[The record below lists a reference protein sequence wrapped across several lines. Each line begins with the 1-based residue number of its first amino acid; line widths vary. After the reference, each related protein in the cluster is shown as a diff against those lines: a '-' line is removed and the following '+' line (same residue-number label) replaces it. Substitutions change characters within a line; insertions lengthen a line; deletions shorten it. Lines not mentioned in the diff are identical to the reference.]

1 MTATVNRVCTLCE
14 AHCGIQVE
22 VEGDRV
28 LRITGD
34 PDDVMSRGY
43 ICPKAA
49 ALADLHADPDR
60 LRTPVKRVGEEWVP
74 IGWDEALELAASG
87 LRGVRER
94 HGKDAIATYLGN
106 PGAHS
111 SAVIAATLL
120 RKLIGSRNNYSAAST
135 DQLPQHRTS
144 HEMFGHVAL
153 FPVPDIDRTDYMLVI
168 GANPAVSNGSL
179 MTAPGARHR
188 LRDIQ
193 ARGGRVVVIDPRR
206 TETVKH
212 ASEHVAVRPGGDPFL
227 LLGMLHTIF
236 AEGLDDL
243 GRLERHCDGRAELR
257 ELAAAWAPE
266 RASAL
271 AGVAPE
277 TIVRLAREFA
287 GAPSAVAY
295 GRVGVCQQET
305 GTLTHWLINALNVVT
320 GNLDRPGGA
329 MFPNPPVDAL
339 TLLDLVM
346 GSGPE
351 TQRVSGRP
359 SFMDELPVAGLADEI
374 LTPGEGQVRGML
386 VYAGNPV
393 LSAPGGGRLDEAMA
407 RLEFFVAVDMYVTET
422 TRHAHLILPPV
433 SQLERSDVDVVFPLV
448 GVRNF
453 IRHNPAALPAPAGGK
468 TDWQILMALAAR
480 IGGGL
485 TGGVQNRALGFANL
499 LVSPERLVDFGL
511 RVGPYGVLKRGP
523 LKGLTMGKVKRAR
536 HGVDLGPL
544 EPRLPGALRS
554 RRKRLRLAP
563 AAFMEEAAKL
573 EQIAADRE
581 AAVADGRDLILIGRR
596 QLRSN
601 NSWLHNSPRLMKGA
615 DRCTALLHPQD
626 AQARGLADGDTVRV
640 TSAVG
645 SIEVPLEVSDEMRP
659 GVVSIPHG
667 FGHTRR
673 GVGWTHAAAK
683 AGASVNDITDPSVV
697 DRLTGNAAYNAV
709 PVNVQA
715 AATRAPEEAPS
726 ARRGT
731 AVPAAPR

>member
-1 MTATVNRVCTLCE
+1 MADTVHRVCTLCE
-14 AHCGIQVE
+14 AHCGIRVD

-28 LRITGD
+28 LRIAGD

-60 LRTPVKRVGEEWVP
+60 LRKPVKRVGDEFVP
-74 IGWDEALELAASG
+74 IGWDEALAFAADG

-94 HGKDAIATYLGN
+94 HGKDAVATYLGN

-120 RKLIGSRNNYSAAST
+120 RKLLGSRNNYSATST

-144 HEMFGHVAL
+144 HEMLGHFAM

-212 ASEHVAVRPGGDPFL
+212 ASEHVAVQPGGDPFL

-236 AEGLDDL
+236 ADGLDDL
-243 GRLERHCDGRAELR
+243 GHLQGRCDGFAELR
-257 ELAAAWAPE
+257 TLGRAWPARRAAP
-266 RASAL
+266 L
-271 AGVAPE
+271 AGVDAE
-277 TIVRLAREFA
+277 TITRLAREFA
-287 GAPSAVAY
+287 TAPSAVAY

-320 GNLDRPGGA
+320 ANFDRVGGA
-329 MFPNPPVDAL
+329 MFPKPPVDAL
-339 TLLDLVM
+339 SLLDLLV
-346 GSGPE
+346 GSRHERWEREP
-351 TQRVSGRP
+351 QRVSGLP
-359 SFMDELPVAGLADEI
+359 GWLDELPVAGLADEM

-393 LSAPGGGRLDEAMA
+393 LSAPGGAQLDEAMA
-407 RLEFFVAVDMYVTET
+407 QLECFVAVDMYVTET
-422 TRHAHLILPPV
+422 SRHAHVILPPV

-448 GVRNF
+448 GARNF
-453 IRHNPAALPAPAGGK
+453 IRHNPAALPAPEDGR

-480 IGGGL
+480 LGG
-485 TGGVQNRALGFANL
+485 ALGAVADRFAT
-499 LVSPERLVDFGL
+499 PERLVDLGL
-511 RVGPYGVLKRGP
+511 RTGPYGALRHGP
-523 LKGLTMGKVKRAR
+523 RRGLTMAKVKRAR

-544 EPRLPGALRS
+544 QPGRLPGALRT
-554 RRKRLRLAP
+554 RGRRLRLAP
-563 AAFMEEAAKL
+563 AAFVQAAAGL
-573 EQIAADRE
+573 EDLAAERE
-581 AAVADGRDLILIGRR
+581 AALRSGYDLILIGRR

-601 NSWLHNSPRLMKGA
+601 NSWLHNSARLMKGA
-615 DRCTALLHPQD
+615 DRCTALLHPDD
-626 AQARGLADGDTVRV
+626 AEARGLESGQTVRV
-640 TSAVG
+640 ASSVG
-645 SIEVPLEVSDEMRP
+645 AIEVPLEVSDEMRH
-659 GVVSIPHG
+659 GVVSVPHG
-667 FGHTRR
+667 FGHHRP
-673 GVGWTHAAAK
+673 GVSWSRAAANP
-683 AGASVNDITDPSVV
+683 GASVNDITDPSIV
-697 DRLTGNAAYNAV
+697 DRLTGNAAFNAV
-709 PVNVQA
+709 PVSVQA
-715 AATRAPEEAPS
+715 VPLALAAVGA
-726 ARRGT
+726 
-731 AVPAAPR
+731 